1 MSKVGVDSFL
11 SIYLQEYQSLKA
23 EQTARIGF
31 RDNLLYV
38 TLVTVG
44 GILSFSLANQNYYA
58 LLLIPWACTIL
69 GWTYLANDEKIT
81 AIRRYIQS
89 NLAIKIAHLIE
100 QQDDSRMFAWET
112 EHRSSSQIGRR
123 KIEQLII
130 DELTFVAS
138 GFSSLTAFYTLAPE
152 SSVLLILISGVEGFL
167 LLCLGTEIAVY
178 YNLAKKS

>member
-1 MSKVGVDSFL
+1 MSKVGIDPLL
-11 SIYLQEYQSLKA
+11 SIYLQEYQALKA

-58 LLLIPWACTIL
+58 LLLIPWTCIIL

-89 NLAIKIAHLIE
+89 NLSIKIAHLVE
-100 QQDDSRMFAWET
+100 CQNANSMFTWET
-112 EHRSSSQIGRR
+112 EHRSSPQIGRR

-138 GFSSLTAFYTLAPE
+138 GLSSLIAFFTLT
-152 SSVLLILISGVEGFL
+152 SKFSVLLLLIGGVEGLL
-167 LLCLGTEIAVY
+167 LLCLGTEIAIY
-178 YNLAKKS
+178 YNLAKRG